1 MKIALFDP
9 SVAGQ
14 DVRERRAAGEAH
26 QARWRA
32 ELELAQWRSRQRY
45 RPQPAEVP
53 KADAAAVA
61 RVMAGPALSRGGDA
75 VSTGSVARSEPV
87 SAVPEPAVH
96 APSAGHSPVMHVAGL
111 GGAVDAEPRVSVL
124 PAALRLE
131 AGPARASLV
140 QKAAMPSPPETFHWP
155 ATASHVSLQG
165 NRLNVALRD
174 AGLDERDWP
183 ALRDRLQAQCVAWG
197 LELGEL
203 TINGKRV
210 EPIAGNQ
217 D

>member
-1 MKIALFDP
+1 
-9 SVAGQ
+9 
-14 DVRERRAAGEAH
+14 
-26 QARWRA
+26 
-32 ELELAQWRSRQRY
+32 
-45 RPQPAEVP
+45 
-53 KADAAAVA
+53 
-61 RVMAGPALSRGGDA
+61 
-75 VSTGSVARSEPV
+75 
-87 SAVPEPAVH
+87 
-96 APSAGHSPVMHVAGL
+96 
-111 GGAVDAEPRVSVL
+111 
-124 PAALRLE
+124 
-131 AGPARASLV
+131 
-140 QKAAMPSPPETFHWP
+140 MPSPPETFHWP